1 MFQQVEDFGAE
12 SEALYRLLG
21 PLEESDYERQTLFKG
36 WTLNHILGH
45 LHHWNWAADLSLRD
59 PEAFQAWMA
68 DAMPRMST
76 QGMRSIEQE
85 WLDGLQGRRLLQA
98 WRDYYGEMS
107 ERFGAADPKQRVK
120 WAGPD
125 MSVRSSI
132 TARLMETWSHAQA
145 VYDLLGV
152 ERLDTDRI
160 RNIAQLGINTFGWTF
175 HNRGEAPPGD
185 VPAVRLTAP
194 SGASWEWNVEN
205 TLDLVE
211 GSATEFCQVVAQ
223 TRNIADTDLL
233 VSGPVAT
240 RWMAV
245 AQCFAGPVET
255 PPPPGA
261 RHRD

>member
-1 MFQQVEDFGAE
+1 
-12 SEALYRLLG
+12 
-21 PLEESDYERQTLFKG
+21 
-36 WTLNHILGH
+36 
-45 LHHWNWAADLSLRD
+45 
-59 PEAFQAWMA
+59 
-68 DAMPRMST
+68 
-76 QGMRSIEQE
+76 
-85 WLDGLQGRRLLQA
+85 
-98 WRDYYGEMS
+98 
-107 ERFGAADPKQRVK
+107 
-120 WAGPD
+120 

-194 SGASWEWNVEN
+194 SGATWEWNVEN

-211 GSATEFCQVVAQ
+211 GSASEFCQVVAQ